1 MSKFSKQKV
10 MPRYF
15 IVAVALVL
23 VGIAVIA
30 KAAYTM
36 TAEKEWW
43 AEVANNQ
50 IKTADSIK
58 LPNRGN
64 ILSCDGELLAG
75 SIPEYEMYIDFR
87 AGLQKLDDG
96 TFFED
101 TAWVRKR
108 AELWMEKIDSICDGL
123 HRIFP
128 QKSAEDFRT
137 HLMEGFEKKSRCWRV
152 WRGKVDYVTFNEV
165 KKLPFF
171 NLPRHKCGFYG
182 EEHPARRHP
191 FGSLAER
198 TIGSRDSARYGI
210 ELAYDSLLAGAC
222 GIAHKQKVRDKMVY
236 VTSTPPIDGA
246 DLVTTID
253 IGMQDL
259 AEQALLKK
267 LKEIEALMGVAI
279 VMEVQT
285 GDVKAIV
292 NMERAGDGTY
302 HELLNNALGYRCEPG
317 SVFKTAS
324 ILVALD
330 DAVVDTSYVIHTG
343 SGIMP
348 MHGARMRDHNWHRGG
363 YHDINVARALEV
375 SSNIGVSYVIDHF
388 YGSNPTKYVEGLH
401 RVGIGMDLGIPLNE
415 YRAPKIRYPNF
426 TTTNRALYWSKTTL
440 PWMSIGYETQVA
452 PINTLTFY
460 NAIANDGKLMQ
471 PRFVKQAVKDGH
483 VIQEFPPVVLKDQ
496 IARPEAVKTM
506 QTILT
511 HVVSQGLGKRA
522 GSTSFSVAGKTGTA
536 QVSDKE
542 FNYHTGKRC
551 HWLSFCGYFP
561 ADQPRYSC
569 IVCIKTTNGP
579 ASGGLQSGS
588 VFHEISEGVMASSVR
603 KVAANARD
611 EHSVFIPEVKNG
623 DVQAADYVLDRL
635 NIKTTGNWM
644 TATTTNSPVWGQA
657 QAQENAVLL
666 DKVNTADDKM
676 PDVKGMGARDAV
688 YLLEKKGVS
697 VQLSGTG
704 DVRTQSIPAGATLR
718 GGMKCHLVLG

>member
-15 IVAVALVL
+15 IIAVALVL
-23 VGIAVIA
+23 VGLAVIA

-43 AEVANNQ
+43 AAVANNQ
-50 IKTADSIK
+50 VNLADSIK

-75 SIPEYEMYIDFR
+75 SIPEYEMHIDFR
-87 AGLQKLDDG
+87 AGLQRINNEWV
-96 TFFED
+96 ED

-108 AELWMEKIDSICDGL
+108 EELWFEKLDSICDGL

-128 QKSAEDFRT
+128 QKTAEEFRT
-137 HLMEGFEKKSRCWRV
+137 HLMEGFEKKSRYWPV
-152 WRGKVDYVTFNEV
+152 WRGKVDYVTYNEV

-171 NLPRHKCGFYG
+171 NLPVHKGGFLG
-182 EEHPARRHP
+182 EEFPARRHP

-198 TIGSRDSARYGI
+198 TIGSRDTARYGV
-210 ELAYDSLLAGAC
+210 ELAYDSLLRGTV

-236 VTSTPPIDGA
+236 VTTTPPIDGA

-259 AEQALLKK
+259 AEQALLAK
-267 LKEIEALMGVAI
+267 LREIDALMGVAI

-292 NMERAGDGTY
+292 NMEKGADGDF
-302 HELLNNALGYRCEPG
+302 HERLNNALGYRCEPG

-330 DAVVDTSYVIHTG
+330 DAVVDTTYVINTG

-348 MHGARMRDHNWHRGG
+348 MHGARMKDHNWHRGG
-363 YHDINVARALEV
+363 YGSINVARSLEV
-375 SSNIGVSYVIDHF
+375 SSNIGVSCVIDNF
-388 YGSNPTKYVEGLH
+388 YRNNPQRYVDGL
-401 RVGIGMDLGIPLNE
+401 RRIGIGIDLGIPLNE
-415 YRAPKIRYPNF
+415 YRAPNIRN
-426 TTTNRALYWSKTTL
+426 ALGSNGRIAANWYKTTL
-440 PWMSIGYETQVA
+440 PWMSIGYETQIA
-452 PINTLTFY
+452 PINTLAFY
-460 NAIANDGKLMQ
+460 NAIANDGKLVQ
-471 PRFVKQAVKDGH
+471 PRFVSKVMKDGQ
-483 VIQEFPPVVLKDQ
+483 VVEEFPPVVLKEQ
-496 IARPEAVKTM
+496 IARPEAIKTM

-536 QVSDKE
+536 QVSDGTYS
-542 FNYHTGKRC
+542 YHSGKSC

-561 ADQPRYSC
+561 ADKPRYSC
-569 IVCIKTTNGP
+569 IVCIKTTNGTP
-579 ASGGLQSGS
+579 SGGLQSGT
-588 VFHEISEGVMASSVR
+588 VFHVISEGVMASSVR
-603 KVAANARD
+603 KVAANACD
-611 EHSVFIPEVKNG
+611 EHSVFVPDVKNG

-635 NIKTTGNWM
+635 NISTTGNWM
-644 TATTTNSPVWGQA
+644 TATTTNAPVWGQA
-657 QAQENAVLL
+657 ETQENTVRL
-666 DKVNTADDKM
+666 DKVNTDANTM
-676 PDVKGMGARDAV
+676 PDMKGMGARDAV
-688 YLLEKKGVS
+688 FLLEKMGVN
-697 VQLSGTG
+697 VELSGTG
-704 DVRTQSIPAGATLR
+704 EVKAQSIPAGTTLQGR
-718 GGMKCHLVLG
+718 MTCRLVLG

>member
-15 IVAVALVL
+15 IIAVALVL

-43 AEVANNQ
+43 AEVSRSQVNL
-50 IKTADSIK
+50 ADSIK
-58 LPNRGN
+58 QPNRGN
-64 ILSCDGELLAG
+64 ILSCDGQLLAG
-75 SIPEYEMYIDFR
+75 SIPEYEMHIDFR
-87 AGLQKLDDG
+87 AGGQWVNHV
-96 TFFED
+96 FVED
-101 TAWVRKR
+101 TAWVHKR
-108 AELWMEKIDSICDGL
+108 DTLWHEKLDSICDGL

-128 QKSAEDFRT
+128 QKSVEEFRA
-137 HLMEGFEKKSRCWRV
+137 HLTEGYEKKSRYWPV
-152 WRGKVDYVTFNEV
+152 WRGKVDFVTYNEV
-165 KKLPFF
+165 KKLPYFK
-171 NLPRHKCGFYG
+171 LPPNKGGFLG
-182 EEHPARRHP
+182 EEYPARRHP

-198 TIGSRDSARYGI
+198 TIGSRDTARYGI
-210 ELAYDSLLAGAC
+210 ELAYDSLLTGTC

-267 LKEIEALMGVAI
+267 LREIDALMGVAI

-292 NMERAGDGTY
+292 NMEKGGDGDF
-302 HELLNNALGYRCEPG
+302 HERLNNALGYRCEPG

-330 DAVVDTSYVIHTG
+330 DAVVDTSYIIHTG

-348 MHGARMRDHNWHRGG
+348 MHGARMKDHNWHRGG

-375 SSNIGVSYVIDHF
+375 SSNIGVSFVIDNF
-388 YGSNPTKYVEGLH
+388 YRSNPQRYVDGLR

-415 YRAPKIRYPNF
+415 YRRPKIRDAMDSNGRMHDDWY
-426 TTTNRALYWSKTTL
+426 KTTL
-440 PWMSIGYETQVA
+440 AWMSIGYETQIA

-460 NAIANDGKLMQ
+460 NAIANDGKLVQ
-471 PRFVKQAVKDGH
+471 PRFVSKVMKEGQVVK
-483 VIQEFPPVVLKDQ
+483 EFEPVVLKEQ
-496 IARPEAVKTM
+496 IARPEAIKTM

-536 QVSDKE
+536 QVSDGTYS
-542 FNYHTGKRC
+542 YHSGKSC

-561 ADQPRYSC
+561 ADKPRYSC
-569 IVCIKTTNGP
+569 IVCIKTTNGTP
-579 ASGGLQSGS
+579 SGGLQSGS

-603 KVAANARD
+603 KVAANACD
-611 EHSVFIPEVKNG
+611 EHSVFVPEVKNG
-623 DVQAADYVLDRL
+623 DVQAADYVLDHL
-635 NIKTTGNWM
+635 DIKTTGNWM
-644 TATTTNSPVWGQA
+644 TATTANSPVWGQA
-657 QAQENAVLL
+657 QAQENAVSL
-666 DKVNTADDKM
+666 DKMTTNDNIM

-688 YLLEKKGVS
+688 YLLEKMGIS
-697 VQLSGTG
+697 VELSGIG
-704 DVRTQSIPAGATLR
+704 DVQTQSIPAGTALHF
-718 GGMKCHLVLG
+718 GMTCRLVLG

>member
-15 IVAVALVL
+15 IIAVALVL
-23 VGIAVIA
+23 VGLAVIA

-43 AEVANNQ
+43 AAVANNQ
-50 IKTADSIK
+50 VNLADSIK

-75 SIPEYEMYIDFR
+75 SIPEYEMHIDFR
-87 AGLQKLDDG
+87 AGLQRINNEWV
-96 TFFED
+96 ED

-108 AELWMEKIDSICDGL
+108 EELWFDKLDSICDGL

-128 QKSAEDFRT
+128 QKTAEEFRT
-137 HLMEGFEKKSRCWRV
+137 HLMEGFEKKSRYWPV
-152 WRGKVDYVTFNEV
+152 WRGKVDYVTYNEV

-171 NLPRHKCGFYG
+171 NLPVHKGGFLG
-182 EEHPARRHP
+182 EEFPARRHP

-198 TIGSRDSARYGI
+198 TIGSRDTARYGV
-210 ELAYDSLLAGAC
+210 ELAYDSLLRGTV

-236 VTSTPPIDGA
+236 VTTTPPIDGA

-259 AEQALLKK
+259 AEQALLAK
-267 LKEIEALMGVAI
+267 LREIDALMGVAI

-292 NMERAGDGTY
+292 NMEKGADGDF
-302 HELLNNALGYRCEPG
+302 HERLNNALGYRCEPG

-330 DAVVDTSYVIHTG
+330 DAVVDTTYVINTG

-348 MHGARMRDHNWHRGG
+348 MHGARMKDHNWHRGG
-363 YHDINVARALEV
+363 YGSINVARSLEV
-375 SSNIGVSYVIDHF
+375 SSNIGVSCVIDNF
-388 YGSNPTKYVEGLH
+388 YRNNPQRYVDGL
-401 RVGIGMDLGIPLNE
+401 RRIGIGIDLGIPLNE
-415 YRAPKIRYPNF
+415 YRAPNIRN
-426 TTTNRALYWSKTTL
+426 ALGSNGRIAANWYKTTL
-440 PWMSIGYETQVA
+440 PWMSIGYETQIA
-452 PINTLTFY
+452 PINTLAFY
-460 NAIANDGKLMQ
+460 NAIANDGKLVQ
-471 PRFVKQAVKDGH
+471 PRFVSKVMKDGQ
-483 VIQEFPPVVLKDQ
+483 VVEEFPPVVLKEQ
-496 IARPEAVKTM
+496 IARPEAIKTM

-536 QVSDKE
+536 QVSDGTYS
-542 FNYHTGKRC
+542 YHSGKSC

-561 ADQPRYSC
+561 ADKPRYSC
-569 IVCIKTTNGP
+569 IVCIKTTNGTP
-579 ASGGLQSGS
+579 SGGLQSGT
-588 VFHEISEGVMASSVR
+588 VFHVISEGVMASSVR
-603 KVAANARD
+603 KVAANACD
-611 EHSVFIPEVKNG
+611 EHSVFVPDVKNG

-635 NIKTTGNWM
+635 NISTTGNWM
-644 TATTTNSPVWGQA
+644 TATTTNAPVWGQA
-657 QAQENAVLL
+657 ETQENAVRL
-666 DKVNTADDKM
+666 DKVNTDANTM
-676 PDVKGMGARDAV
+676 PDIKGMGARDAV
-688 YLLEKKGVS
+688 FLLEKMGVN
-697 VQLSGTG
+697 VELSGTG
-704 DVRTQSIPAGATLR
+704 EVKTQSIPAGTTLQGR
-718 GGMKCHLVLG
+718 MTCRLVLG